1 MRTKV
6 GVSLEFLIRPL
17 SPSLSLAISLSLP
30 RFPRFLAFLL
40 LLLLLSLPVNSPSS
54 APPPPGRFVSALLPR
69 RTLSSSFFP
78 RALAAASA
86 SQEKE
91 REENLRDGV
100 KVLREKR
107 KLSLMAVFLERNT

>member
-54 APPPPGRFVSALLPR
+54 APPPPGRFVLLPR

-78 RALAAASA
+78 RALAAAPA

>member
-1 MRTKV
+1 MKNADESWSFAR
-6 GVSLEFLIRPL
+6 VSHP
-17 SPSLSLAISLSLP
+17 PSLRLPPFP
-30 RFPRFLAFLL
+30 RFPRFLVLL
-40 LLLLLSLPVNSPSS
+40 LLPLPLLPLSLPVNSPP
-54 APPPPGRFVSALLPR
+54 PPPPGRFVSALLPC

-78 RALAAASA
+78 RALAAPA
-86 SQEKE
+86 SQGKE